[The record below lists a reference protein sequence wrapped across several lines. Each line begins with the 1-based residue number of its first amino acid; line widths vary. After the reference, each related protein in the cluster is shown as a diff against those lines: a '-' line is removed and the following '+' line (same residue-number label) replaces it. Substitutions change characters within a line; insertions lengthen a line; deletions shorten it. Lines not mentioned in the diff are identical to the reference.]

1 MGWAGQSKENLARQE
16 CGIRSAYQGRK
27 RLLQEIHDLKAC
39 RILLLEDEPL
49 VAMDLEATLEDIGFE
64 NMVITPS
71 VEGAMQAIA
80 RQEFDIAFLDVNVE
94 GGTSIAIAE
103 ILNPLPTSIIFSS
116 GCVIERSI
124 LQKFNAQHLEK
135 PFSIKS
141 IENAVRNALATVEKE
156 QAER

>member
-1 MGWAGQSKENLARQE
+1 
-16 CGIRSAYQGRK
+16 
-27 RLLQEIHDLKAC
+27 
-39 RILLLEDEPL
+39 
-49 VAMDLEATLEDIGFE
+49 MDLEATLEDIGFE

-116 GCVIERSI
+116 GYVIERSI

-135 PFSIKS
+135 PFSMKS